1 MATAIRRPGT
11 HAEHDRLRRKEK
23 RRLLKTSANKA
34 AAEENTGGV
43 PLGYVEDFSEVRT
56 TLAGVLSSLR

>member
-1 MATAIRRPGT
+1 MQNTTVLEERKSAGCSKRLPTRPQPKKIPE
-11 HAEHDRLRRKEK
+11 AY
-23 RRLLKTSANKA
+23 
-34 AAEENTGGV
+34 